1 MAERQPRTAARRVI
15 AQTGTA
21 ALLALMFST
30 LVGVRAMP
38 IGRKLGLLDIPDGR
52 RKFHHAVTPLVGG
65 AAIVPCALAAVA
77 LLWLAPGA
85 TTTNAMLHLSWFV
98 VGVGSMF
105 LLGVAD
111 DLYGLGPRF
120 RLLFG
125 AMVFVVVAS
134 QAPHFRVSTLDFGG
148 AAPIALGWAATLFT
162 VICLVGLLNA
172 VNMADGKNGLVISLS
187 LIWTLA
193 LWAHAP
199 VSLAPVLA
207 GLAVSL
213 LVMLGFNMA
222 GRLFLGDG
230 GSYGLSAIMG
240 LLAVYIYNAN
250 PMGLRAEMVALLF
263 AVPVFDTLRLVV
275 TRVRKGIS
283 PFAPDRDHLHHHFAA
298 FWGWPRGLIV
308 YLALVGLPNMVA
320 ALVPALGVWMLAL
333 TLVAYVLLLRWSM
346 RASISPDAMPLR
358 G

>member
-1 MAERQPRTAARRVI
+1 MRCVI
-15 AQTGTA
+15 AQTSA
-21 ALLALMFST
+21 SALLALFFSM

-85 TTTNAMLHLSWFV
+85 TSTNAMLHLSWFV

-125 AMVFVVVAS
+125 AMVFVVVVS
-134 QAPHFRVSTLDFGG
+134 QAPHFRVGTLDFGG
-148 AAPIALGWAATLFT
+148 AEPIALGLFATLFT

-199 VSLAPVLA
+199 MSLAPVLA

-213 LVMLGFNMA
+213 MVMLGFNMA

-250 PMGLRAEMVALLF
+250 PMGLRAEMVALMF

-275 TRVRKGIS
+275 TRAREGIS
-283 PFAPDRDHLHHHFAA
+283 PFAPDRDHLHHHLAA
-298 FWGWPRGLIV
+298 YWGWPRGLIL
-308 YLALVGLPNMVA
+308 YLALVGLPNMLA

-333 TLVAYVLLLRWSM
+333 TLVAYALLLRWSM
-346 RASISPDAMPLR
+346 RAAMSPDIGPLR

>member
-1 MAERQPRTAARRVI
+1 MTM
-15 AQTGTA
+15 QTSAA

-52 RKFHHAVTPLVGG
+52 RKFHRAVTPLVGG
-65 AAIVPCALAAVA
+65 AGIVPCALAAVA
-77 LLWLAPGA
+77 LLWLVPGE
-85 TTTNAMLHLSWFV
+85 TSLLAMRHLTWFV
-98 VGVGSMF
+98 VGVGAMF

-125 AMVFVVVAS
+125 VFVFVVVAS
-134 QAPHFRVSTLDFGG
+134 QAPGFRVTTLAFGG
-148 AAPIALGWAATLFT
+148 LSPIALGPWAILFT
-162 VICLVGLLNA
+162 VVCLVGLLNA
-172 VNMADGKNGLVISLS
+172 VNMADGKNGLVIGLS

-199 VSLAPVLA
+199 APLVPVLA
-207 GLAVSL
+207 GIVVSL
-213 LVMLGFNMA
+213 LVMLAFNLS

-230 GSYGLSAIMG
+230 GSYGLSAIVG
-240 LLAVYIYNAN
+240 LLAVYIYNADH
-250 PMGLRAEMVALLF
+250 MGLRAEMVALLF

-275 TRVRKGIS
+275 TRVRAGGS

-298 FWGWPRGLIV
+298 AWGWPRGLIV
-308 YLALVGLPNMVA
+308 YLLLVAAPNLVA
-320 ALVPALGVWMLAL
+320 ALLPGLSVWMLVL
-333 TLVAYVLLLRWSM
+333 TFVVYVLLLCVSM
-346 RASISPDAMPLR
+346 RAPVPPVAADTAPALR